1 MNALSVLLVQIAV
14 VLVAARVMGALFR
27 LMGQPQVVGEMAAG
41 ILLGPSFMGWIAP
54 EFSAKVFPVASL
66 ANLGAVS
73 QVGLLLFMFIVG
85 LEFDPK
91 LLRGR
96 GNAAVVTSHA
106 SIVAP
111 FFLGS
116 LLAIY
121 LYPRLSDDSVGF
133 TGFALFLGAAMSV
146 TAFPVLAR
154 ILSEQNLLRT
164 RVGAVTIACAAI
176 DDVTAWAILAVVIAI
191 VRASEAHVPLWVTL
205 AGSVVYVM
213 VMVWGVRRALQ
224 WFERRHEQLGRVDQT
239 AMTVAFLGLLASAWI
254 TEELGIH
261 ALFGAF
267 CFGAIMPKSKH
278 FVHQLNDKLE
288 DLTVLFLLPLFFANA
303 GLRTQIGLV
312 QGAEMWGYFGLIML
326 VAVAGKFGGSTIAAR
341 VSGLNWR
348 EAGALGILMN
358 TRGLME
364 LVILTIGIELG
375 VISPALFA
383 MMVFMALLTTC
394 MTTPILQVLYPLR
407 LLRAEEAE
415 RGDAE
420 LRVLVPVG
428 IPSSGP
434 GLLRV
439 ARALVAPAKQGRI
452 YPLHLREPS
461 HELTD
466 IDETLRPEDE
476 HCLRPLIQEAD
487 RTGLPVRPMVF
498 SSQAPARD
506 IVEVAHLK
514 GAHWIVIGWHK
525 PVMTQRVL
533 GGAVYDVL
541 TQARC
546 HVAVY
551 VERDTRPWKTI
562 LVAHRAG
569 ESDHGALDVAVDIA
583 RADSEVRLKV
593 LDSVDKGGATLDEP
607 FLREP
612 GLAGRV
618 QVIHVETDEPLD
630 ALVEH
635 AQDCD
640 LVVVGVSRTWGL
652 TPQFFGVRHERI
664 AGETKASLL
673 LVRRRSADSLV
684 PPR

>member
-1 MNALSVLLVQIAV
+1 MNALAVLLVQIAV
-14 VLVAARVMGALFR
+14 VLVAARAVGALFR
-27 LMGQPQVVGEMAAG
+27 LLGQPQVVGEMAAG
-41 ILLGPSFMGWIAP
+41 ILLGPSFLGWVAP
-54 EFSAKVFPVASL
+54 ELSASLFPPASL
-66 ANLGAVS
+66 ANLGALS

-96 GNAAVVTSHA
+96 GEAAIVTSHA

-116 LLAIY
+116 LLALH
-121 LYPRLSDDSVGF
+121 LYPRLSDSSVSF
-133 TGFALFLGAAMSV
+133 DGFALFLGAAMSV

-154 ILSEQNLLRT
+154 ILTERNLMRT

-191 VRASEAHVPLWVTL
+191 VRASEAHAPLWVTL
-205 AGSVVYVM
+205 AGSALYVLAM
-213 VMVWGVRRALQ
+213 VLAVRPGLR
-224 WFERRHEQLGRVDQT
+224 WFERRHDQRGRIDQT
-239 AMTVAFLGLLASAWI
+239 SMTAAFLGLLVSAWV
-254 TEELGIH
+254 TEKLGIH

-267 CFGAIMPKSKH
+267 CFGAVMPKGKH

-288 DLTVLFLLPLFFANA
+288 DLTVLFLLPLFFASA
-303 GLRTQIGLV
+303 GLRTEIGLV

-326 VAVAGKFGGSTIAAR
+326 VAVVGKFGGSTIAAR
-341 VSGLNWR
+341 ISGLNWR

-364 LVILTIGIELG
+364 LVILSIGIELG

-383 MMVFMALLTTC
+383 MMVLMALVTTC
-394 MTTPILQVLYPLR
+394 MTTPILQLLYPLR

-415 RGDAE
+415 RGDE
-420 LRVLVPVG
+420 EQRVLVPVG

-439 ARALVAPAKQGRI
+439 ARALVAPAKEGRI

-476 HCLRPLIQEAD
+476 HCLRPLLQEAD

-506 IVEVAHLK
+506 IVDLAHLK
-514 GAHWIVIGWHK
+514 GAHWVVIGWHK
-525 PVMTQRVL
+525 PVMSQRVL
-533 GGAVYDVL
+533 GGSVYDVL
-541 TQARC
+541 RHAKC

-551 VERDTRPWKTI
+551 VERDTRAWKTI

-569 ESDHGALDVAVDIA
+569 DADHGALDVAVDIV
-583 RADSEVRLKV
+583 RADPDARLRV
-593 LDSVDKGGATLDEP
+593 LDVVDPGGAGLDAP
-607 FLREP
+607 FLSEP
-612 GLAGRV
+612 ALEGRV
-618 QVIHVETDEPLD
+618 EVIRAETKDPLD
-630 ALVEH
+630 AVVKQ
-635 AQDCD
+635 ARDCD

-652 TPQFFGVRHERI
+652 TPQFFGLRHERI
-664 AGETKASLL
+664 ARETKASLL
-673 LVRRRSADSLV
+673 LVRQRGLGPEPGPV
-684 PPR
+684 